1 MKVLHLIDS
10 GGLYG
15 AEYMLLSLMN
25 EQMDAG
31 MDVHLLSC
39 GLPEEPEKAI
49 EKEASLLNVNL
60 IIWRIPAG
68 FNFTKIKSLSQW
80 IDSNDI
86 DIVHSHGYKFNIMC
100 AFGLKRTKMSKY
112 STVSTIHGYVHAP
125 FFSKM
130 AMYQLLD
137 KIALCLFDHVVLVN
151 NNLQKKAPFKWLSRK
166 TTYIPNGIPKVES
179 KVKAISSQNRFL
191 AIGRLSTEK
200 QFDILINTMNLV
212 QNSSLTIMG
221 DGPLKADL
229 ESLISQLKLREQ
241 VILKGFIHNPIQYF
255 SDYDCLIISSSTEGL
270 PIVLLEAMREG
281 LPIISTPVGAI
292 PNVLGLDYQLL
303 CKTEMEKDILANI
316 AHFISMTT
324 EAKQELSLRLQ
335 GQFDLSYTSGIMHQG
350 YEKLYQHL
358 INSRKPIAK
367 AK

>member
-1 MKVLHLIDS
+1 MK
-10 GGLYG
+10 
-15 AEYMLLSLMN
+15 

-31 MDVHLLSC
+31 LDVYLLSC
-39 GLPEEPEKAI
+39 GLPKEPEKAI

-60 IIWRIPAG
+60 ITWRIPAG
-68 FNFTKIKSLSQW
+68 FNFTKLKSLSKW

-100 AFGLKRTKMSKY
+100 AFGLKRTKMSNYK
-112 STVSTIHGYVHAP
+112 TVSTIHGYVYAN

-130 AMYQLLD
+130 AVYQLLD
-137 KIALCLFDHVVLVN
+137 KMALWLFDHVVLVN
-151 NNLQKKAPFKWLSRK
+151 NNLQKKAPFKWLSHK

-200 QFDILINTMNLV
+200 QFDILIKTMNLV
-212 QNSSLTIMG
+212 PNSSLTIMG
-221 DGPLKADL
+221 DGPLKTEL
-229 ESLISQLKLREQ
+229 ESLISELKLQ
-241 VILKGFIHNPIQYF
+241 DKVILKGFMHNPIQYF

-292 PNVLGLDYQLL
+292 PNVLGFDYQLL
-303 CKTEMEKDILANI
+303 CETDLEEDVLAKI
-316 AHFISMTT
+316 KEFLSMTM
-324 EAKQELSLRLQ
+324 EVKQELSLRLQ
-335 GQFDLSYTSGIMHQG
+335 GQFELSYTSGIMHEG
-350 YEKLYQHL
+350 YEKLYQQL
-358 INSRKPIAK
+358 IKNQ
-367 AK
+367 